1 MDSLRCVL
9 FWLWIATER
18 NGIEILARWWW
29 SKLTELQRNLR
40 VAVDDDVYF
49 DEGRLHSTG
58 VDNVKNES
66 PLSLLFTRQSN
77 KLFIQGW
84 LVLAASVFSAVGVR
98 IQFVIVMNIIYTRCY
113 RLQCQSLL
121 HILAFNYIVTV
132 QRQTTTRRRLLQRN
146 WRRQQRRAM
155 YTYFGIGCIALK

>member
-1 MDSLRCVL
+1 MDSLRCFL

-18 NGIEILARWWW
+18 NGIEILARWC

-146 WRRQQRRAM
+146 WRQQQRRAM

>member
-29 SKLTELQRNLR
+29 SKLTERNLR
-40 VAVDDDVYF
+40 MACDDDDDVYF

-146 WRRQQRRAM
+146 WRQQQRRAM